1 MTLRLLTWLSE
12 TNVKMDGWKSIFPG
26 RLAYFQVRTVS
37 FRQGI
42 HSKKSRIEVRVS
54 FFEPSFFQSRFSLLF
69 LTEKKMTT
77 VVSARNLFFDSQQPN
92 LLQTVSP
99 PPKKKRLHQSI
110 NGQMQNL
117 TWFLYN
123 LLGFYCQFWTFFSF
137 GWLDD
142 WWPDW
147 GCWVQAKHRLVPR
160 GPNSCSSVSEVVSV
174 RGSGFAPVNRGEV
187 GFQKINGQ
195 LGWVITPDLGEGVM
209 NITPKVWNI
218 SAMMLFFFWRH
229 LWKVFSV
236 GGFVDSMIHPKII
249 E

>member
-1 MTLRLLTWLSE
+1 MVGRVFFLEGWPIFRCELS
-12 TNVKMDGWKSIFPG
+12 VLG
-26 RLAYFQVRTVS
+26 RVYIR
-37 FRQGI
+37 RN
-42 HSKKSRIEVRVS
+42 HESKCV
-54 FFEPSFFQSRFSLLF
+54 FLF
-69 LTEKKMTT
+69 LNLHSSKVAFPFCFSQKKRWRR
-77 VVSARNLFFDSQQPN
+77 SFQPGICFLIHN
-92 LLQTVSP
+92 NQTSFKP
-99 PPKKKRLHQSI
+99 SLPPKKNVAINQS
-110 NGQMQNL
+110 MAKCK
-117 TWFLYN
+117 TS
-123 LLGFYCQFWTFFSF
+123 LGFYITCLVFYCQFWTFFSC

-195 LGWVITPDLGEGVM
+195 LGWVITPDIGEGVM